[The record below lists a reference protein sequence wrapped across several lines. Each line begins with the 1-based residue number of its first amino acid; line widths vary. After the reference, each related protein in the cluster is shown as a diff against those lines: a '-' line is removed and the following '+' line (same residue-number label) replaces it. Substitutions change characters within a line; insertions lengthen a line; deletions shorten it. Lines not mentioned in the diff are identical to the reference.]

1 MSGYWHEQ
9 RVRERAHEIWL
20 RAGQP
25 EGMAAE
31 HWAQAEA
38 EIGAEETGLDEEIK
52 READG
57 AV

>member
-1 MSGYWHEQ
+1 MSGYWHEE
-9 RVRERAHEIWL
+9 RVRERAHQIWE
-20 RAGQP
+20 RAGRP
-25 EGMAAE
+25 EGMAAA

-38 EIGAEETGLDEEIK
+38 EIVAEEQGLDEEIK

>member
-1 MSGYWHEQ
+1 MKGFWHEQ
-9 RVRERAHEIWL
+9 RVRERAYELWE
-20 RAGQP
+20 RAGRP
-25 EGMAAE
+25 EGTSAQ

-38 EIGAEETGLDEEIK
+38 EISAEEQGLDEEIK